1 MSYATPT
8 QILRSQ
14 IEELEAELQ
23 SCLRDLEAAHPH
35 LAACFP
41 DGPITA
47 HVQARIAA
55 LRLLLGKT

>member
-1 MSYATPT
+1 MTADFSTPT

-41 DGPITA
+41 G
-47 HVQARIAA
+47 VQARIEA
-55 LRLLLGKT
+55 LRLTLAR